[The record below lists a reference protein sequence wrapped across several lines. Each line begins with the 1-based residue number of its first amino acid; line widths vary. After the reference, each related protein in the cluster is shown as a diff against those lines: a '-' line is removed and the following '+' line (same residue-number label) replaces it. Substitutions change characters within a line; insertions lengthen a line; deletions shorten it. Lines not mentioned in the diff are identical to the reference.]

1 MLIARHNMT
10 FLEASRTTLEE
21 FEIYNMAYLI
31 QQEDMRYHSAIQ
43 AWFNQTVQATKGKGK
58 SARSAYKTFDD
69 FYNHKDEFDKIF
81 NKEEVKQVNNKRL
94 SLADRNRRLNQSIK
108 ERG

>member
-1 MLIARHNMT
+1 MT
-10 FLEASRTTLEE
+10 FKEASRTTLEE
-21 FEIYNMAYLI
+21 FEIYNTAYLI
-31 QQEDMRYHSAIQ
+31 QQEDRRYNSAIQ

-58 SARSAYKTFDD
+58 STRSAFKTFDD

-81 NKEEVKQVNNKRL
+81 KKDDVGQAKQKKM
-94 SLADRNRRLNQSIK
+94 SLADKNRRLNQSMR

>member
-1 MLIARHNMT
+1 MT

-21 FEIYNMAYLI
+21 FEIYNKAYLI

-69 FYNHKDEFDKIF
+69 FYNHKEEFDKIF
-81 NKEEVKQVNNKRL
+81 KKDEVKPNNKRL
-94 SLADRNRRLNQSIK
+94 SLADRNRRLNQSMN

>member
-1 MLIARHNMT
+1 MT
-10 FLEASRTTLEE
+10 FQEASQTTLEE
-21 FEIYNMAYLI
+21 FEIYNTAYLI
-31 QQEDMRYHSAIQ
+31 QQEDRRYNSAIQ

-58 SARSAYKTFDD
+58 SARSAFKTFDD

-94 SLADRNRRLNQSIK
+94 SLADRNRRLNQSMK

>member
-1 MLIARHNMT
+1 MT
-10 FLEASRTTLEE
+10 FKEASRTTLEE
-21 FEIYNMAYLI
+21 FGIYNTAYLI
-31 QQEDMRYHSAIQ
+31 QQEDRRYNSAIQ

-58 SARSAYKTFDD
+58 NARSAFKTFDD

-81 NKEEVKQVNNKRL
+81 RKEEVGQVKQKKM
-94 SLADRNRRLNQSIK
+94 SLADRNRRLNQSMK

>member
-1 MLIARHNMT
+1 MT
-10 FLEASRTTLEE
+10 FQEALRTTLEE
-21 FEIYNMAYLI
+21 FEIYNTAYLI
-31 QQEDMRYHSAIQ
+31 QQEDMRYDSAIQ

-94 SLADRNRRLNQSIK
+94 SLADRNRRLNQSMK

>member
-1 MLIARHNMT
+1 MT
-10 FLEASRTTLEE
+10 FLEASQTTLEE

-31 QQEDMRYHSAIQ
+31 QQEDLRYHSAIQ

-81 NKEEVKQVNNKRL
+81 NKKEVKQVNNKRL
-94 SLADRNRRLNQSIK
+94 SLADRNRRLNQSMK

>member
-1 MLIARHNMT
+1 MT
-10 FLEASRTTLEE
+10 FKEASRTTLEE
-21 FEIYNMAYLI
+21 FEIYNTAYLI
-31 QQEDMRYHSAIQ
+31 QQEDLRYHSAIQ

-81 NKEEVKQVNNKRL
+81 NKKEVKQVNNKRL
-94 SLADRNRRLNQSIK
+94 SLADRNRRLNQSLK

>member
-1 MLIARHNMT
+1 MT

-81 NKEEVKQVNNKRL
+81 NKEQVKQVNNKRL
-94 SLADRNRRLNQSIK
+94 SLADRNRRLNQLLK

>member
-1 MLIARHNMT
+1 MT

-58 SARSAYKTFDD
+58 SARSAYRTFDD

-81 NKEEVKQVNNKRL
+81 KKDEVKPSNKRL
-94 SLADRNRRLNQSIK
+94 SLADRNRRLNQSLN

>member
-1 MLIARHNMT
+1 MT

-21 FEIYNMAYLI
+21 FEIYNKAYLI

-58 SARSAYKTFDD
+58 SAKSAYRTFDD
-69 FYNHKDEFDKIF
+69 FYNHKEEFDKIF
-81 NKEEVKQVNNKRL
+81 KKNEVKPNNKRL
-94 SLADRNRRLNQSIK
+94 SLADRNRRLNQSMN

>member
-1 MLIARHNMT
+1 MN

-21 FEIYNMAYLI
+21 FEIYNKAYLI

-69 FYNHKDEFDKIF
+69 FYNHKEEFDKIF
-81 NKEEVKQVNNKRL
+81 KKDDVKPNNKRL
-94 SLADRNRRLNQSIK
+94 SLADRNRRLNQSMN

>member
-1 MLIARHNMT
+1 MT
-10 FLEASRTTLEE
+10 FQEALRTTLEE
-21 FEIYNMAYLI
+21 FEIYNTAYLI
-31 QQEDMRYHSAIQ
+31 QQEDRRYNSAIQ

-58 SARSAYKTFDD
+58 SARSAYRTFDD

-94 SLADRNRRLNQSIK
+94 SLADRNRRLNRSMK

>member
-1 MLIARHNMT
+1 MT

-31 QQEDMRYHSAIQ
+31 QQEDLRYHSAIQ

-94 SLADRNRRLNQSIK
+94 SLADRNRRLNQLLK

>member
-1 MLIARHNMT
+1 MT
-10 FLEASRTTLEE
+10 FKEASRTTLEE
-21 FEIYNMAYLI
+21 FEIYNTAYLI

-58 SARSAYKTFDD
+58 SARSAYRTFDD
-69 FYNHKDEFDKIF
+69 FYNHKNEFDKIF
-81 NKEEVKQVNNKRL
+81 RKDDVRQVEQKKM
-94 SLADRNRRLNQSIK
+94 SLADRNRRLNQSMR

>member
-1 MLIARHNMT
+1 M
-10 FLEASRTTLEE
+10 EE

-69 FYNHKDEFDKIF
+69 FYNHKNEFDKIF

-94 SLADRNRRLNQSIK
+94 SLADRNRRLNQSLK

>member
-1 MLIARHNMT
+1 MT

-69 FYNHKDEFDKIF
+69 FYNHRDEFDKIF

-94 SLADRNRRLNQSIK
+94 NLADRNRRLNQSMK

>member
-1 MLIARHNMT
+1 MT

-21 FEIYNMAYLI
+21 FEIYNTAYLI

-69 FYNHKDEFDKIF
+69 FYNHKNEFDKIF
-81 NKEEVKQVNNKRL
+81 KKDEVKQVNNKRL
-94 SLADRNRRLNQSIK
+94 SLADRNRRLNQSMK

>member
-1 MLIARHNMT
+1 MT

-31 QQEDMRYHSAIQ
+31 QQENMRYHSAIQ

-81 NKEEVKQVNNKRL
+81 NREEVKQVNNKRL

>member
-1 MLIARHNMT
+1 MT
-10 FLEASRTTLEE
+10 FQEASRTTLEE
-21 FEIYNMAYLI
+21 FEIYNTAYLI
-31 QQEDMRYHSAIQ
+31 QQEDRRYNSAIQ

-58 SARSAYKTFDD
+58 SARSAYRTFDD

-94 SLADRNRRLNQSIK
+94 SLADRNRRLNQSMK

>member
-1 MLIARHNMT
+1 MT

-81 NKEEVKQVNNKRL
+81 NKEEVKQVNNRRL
-94 SLADRNRRLNQSIK
+94 SLADRNRRLNQSMR

>member
-1 MLIARHNMT
+1 MT

-81 NKEEVKQVNNKRL
+81 NKKEVKQVNNKRL
-94 SLADRNRRLNQSIK
+94 SLADRNRRLNQSLK

>member
-1 MLIARHNMT
+1 MT
-10 FLEASRTTLEE
+10 FLEASQTTLEE

-31 QQEDMRYHSAIQ
+31 QQEDLRYHSAIQ

-81 NKEEVKQVNNKRL
+81 NREEVKQVNNKRL
-94 SLADRNRRLNQSIK
+94 SLADRNRRLNQSLK

>member
-1 MLIARHNMT
+1 MT
-10 FLEASRTTLEE
+10 FQEASRTTLEE
-21 FEIYNMAYLI
+21 FEIYNTAYLI
-31 QQEDMRYHSAIQ
+31 QQEDVRYHSAIQ

-69 FYNHKDEFDKIF
+69 FYNHKNEFDKIF
-81 NKEEVKQVNNKRL
+81 KKDEVGQVKQEKM
-94 SLADRNRRLNQSIK
+94 SLADRNRKLNQSLK

>member
-1 MLIARHNMT
+1 MT

-31 QQEDMRYHSAIQ
+31 QQEDRRYNSAIQ

-58 SARSAYKTFDD
+58 SAKSAYRTFDD
-69 FYNHKDEFDKIF
+69 FYNHKNEFDKIF
-81 NKEEVKQVNNKRL
+81 KKDEVKPNNKRL
-94 SLADRNRRLNQSIK
+94 SLADRNRRLNQSLK

>member
-1 MLIARHNMT
+1 MT
-10 FLEASRTTLEE
+10 FKEASRTTLEE
-21 FEIYNMAYLI
+21 FEIYNTAYLI
-31 QQEDMRYHSAIQ
+31 QQEDRRYNSAIQ

-69 FYNHKDEFDKIF
+69 FYNHRDEFDKIF

-94 SLADRNRRLNQSIK
+94 SLADRNRRLNQSMK
-108 ERG
+108 EKG

>member
-1 MLIARHNMT
+1 MT
-10 FLEASRTTLEE
+10 FKEASRTTLEE
-21 FEIYNMAYLI
+21 FEIYNTAYLI
-31 QQEDMRYHSAIQ
+31 QQEDRRYNSAIQ

-58 SARSAYKTFDD
+58 SARSAFKTFDD

-81 NKEEVKQVNNKRL
+81 KKDDVKQVNNKRL
-94 SLADRNRRLNQSIK
+94 SLADRNRRLNQSLK

>member
-1 MLIARHNMT
+1 MT
-10 FLEASRTTLEE
+10 FLEASQTTLEE

-31 QQEDMRYHSAIQ
+31 QQEDLRYHSAIQ

-58 SARSAYKTFDD
+58 SAKSAYRTFDD
-69 FYNHKDEFDKIF
+69 FYNHKKEFDKIF
-81 NKEEVKQVNNKRL
+81 KKDEVKRNNKRL
-94 SLADRNRRLNQSIK
+94 SLADRNRRLNQSLN

>member
-1 MLIARHNMT
+1 MT

-21 FEIYNMAYLI
+21 FEIYNKAYLI

-69 FYNHKDEFDKIF
+69 FYNHKEEFDKIF
-81 NKEEVKQVNNKRL
+81 RKEDIKQVNNQRL
-94 SLADRNRRLNQSIK
+94 SLADRNRRLNQSK
-108 ERG
+108 NERG

>member
-1 MLIARHNMT
+1 M
-10 FLEASRTTLEE
+10 EE

-69 FYNHKDEFDKIF
+69 FYNHRDEFDKIF

-94 SLADRNRRLNQSIK
+94 SLADRNRRLNQSMK

>member
-1 MLIARHNMT
+1 MT
-10 FLEASRTTLEE
+10 FKEASRTTLEE
-21 FEIYNMAYLI
+21 FEIYNTAYLI

-58 SARSAYKTFDD
+58 SARSAYRTFDD
-69 FYNHKDEFDKIF
+69 FYNHKNEFDKIF
-81 NKEEVKQVNNKRL
+81 KKDEVKQVNNKRL
-94 SLADRNRRLNQSIK
+94 SLADRNRRLNQSMK

>member
-1 MLIARHNMT
+1 MT
-10 FLEASRTTLEE
+10 FLEASQTTLEE

-31 QQEDMRYHSAIQ
+31 QQEDLRYHSAIQ

-58 SARSAYKTFDD
+58 SAKSAYRTFDD
-69 FYNHKDEFDKIF
+69 FYNHKKEFDKIF
-81 NKEEVKQVNNKRL
+81 KKDEVKPNNKRL
-94 SLADRNRRLNQSIK
+94 SLADRNRRLNQSLK

>member
-1 MLIARHNMT
+1 
-10 FLEASRTTLEE
+10 
-21 FEIYNMAYLI
+21 MAYLI

-69 FYNHKDEFDKIF
+69 FYNHKNEFDKIF
-81 NKEEVKQVNNKRL
+81 SKNEVKQENKRL
-94 SLADRNRRLNQSIK
+94 SLADRNRRLNQSMK

>member
-1 MLIARHNMT
+1 MT
-10 FLEASRTTLEE
+10 FQEASRTTLEE
-21 FEIYNMAYLI
+21 FEIYNTAFLI

-58 SARSAYKTFDD
+58 SAKSAYRTFDD
-69 FYNHKDEFDKIF
+69 FYNHKKEFDKIF
-81 NKEEVKQVNNKRL
+81 SKEEVKPQNKRL
-94 SLADRNRRLNQSIK
+94 SLADRNRRLNQSLN

>member
-1 MLIARHNMT
+1 MT

-31 QQEDMRYHSAIQ
+31 QQEDLRYHSAIQ

-69 FYNHKDEFDKIF
+69 FYNHRDEFDKIF
-81 NKEEVKQVNNKRL
+81 NREEVKQVNNKRL
-94 SLADRNRRLNQSIK
+94 SLADRNRRLNQSMK